1 MAASAKKA
9 VQRKKR
15 PYKRKQKGG
24 TDDATEREAEKARLN
39 EILAKIAAV
48 IADRAFQNQ
57 QNAQTL
63 DQRDEIN
70 KERKIRKDFILEQ
83 IKQNKLD
90 QKLLETKTNLEFQE
104 IITEFLKQKN
114 LRDEI
119 GRNQNIKSKL
129 IDEEKLLELLQREKQ
144 LQNQY
149 NSWKR
154 VPQTASTFTNFIRVI
169 WNALKQI
176 GNVIAIIGK
185 QIKDFL
191 SAIKELLSRSKF
203 ASYIAIACAI
213 IVLLFGLGFLIFTV
227 RKRSKPS
234 PAPAPAAEQK
244 PTLTEEEEGKGFT
257 RKMPELP
264 DPPAL
269 SRFIPSGISTGLGG
283 FFDRIFPTYK
293 ARLAAE
299 SVAGTLQ
306 SNIPP
311 QETTK
316 RERIIGRCDNI
327 RLKETSL
334 NSGGGGVCTSEE
346 VPTPIRWVVD
356 SAKIPD
362 YNMLPD
368 PLKQRVTNNGV
379 KNIITIPWKSDGF
392 VYSPDCARA
401 TYGGGSNLANL
412 LSDYNTE
419 FCQKREVDKTKYDEA
434 YRIKKQMDYY
444 KGIDVFE

>member
-176 GNVIAIIGK
+176 GNVISIIGK
-185 QIKDFL
+185 QLIYFL

-269 SRFIPSGISTGLGG
+269 SRFIPSVSLIVY
-283 FFDRIFPTYK
+283 FQRIKPVWQQNLLQGRFNPIYLLK
-293 ARLAAE
+293 KQQNE
-299 SVAGTLQ
+299 SVL
-306 SNIPP
+306 
-311 QETTK
+311 
-316 RERIIGRCDNI
+316 
-327 RLKETSL
+327 
-334 NSGGGGVCTSEE
+334 
-346 VPTPIRWVVD
+346 
-356 SAKIPD
+356 
-362 YNMLPD
+362 
-368 PLKQRVTNNGV
+368 
-379 KNIITIPWKSDGF
+379 
-392 VYSPDCARA
+392 
-401 TYGGGSNLANL
+401 
-412 LSDYNTE
+412 
-419 FCQKREVDKTKYDEA
+419 
-434 YRIKKQMDYY
+434 
-444 KGIDVFE
+444 